1 MKVGDV
7 IWYRSLSWEGSA
19 YNQVE
24 IVRETP
30 RSWVV
35 MNVKDAATSWM
46 RSSDKHAT
54 KLPKSGE
61 GWSVGSDLAA
71 ALQRWVATN
80 RYKISQQVDRLYDGE
95 KLLAIA
101 QIVGYDI
108 LPTLGEQNEVK

>member
-7 IWYRSLSWEGSA
+7 IWYRSLSGGGSL

-35 MNVKDAATSWM
+35 LGVEKAAVPWM
-46 RSSDKHAT
+46 RASDMYCT
-54 KLPKSGE
+54 KLPKSGK
-61 GWSVGSDLAA
+61 GWIVGSDLAA
-71 ALQRWVATN
+71 ALQQWAMTN
-80 RYKISQQVDRLYDGE
+80 RYNISQQVYATYDSE
-95 KLLAIA
+95 KLLDIA

-108 LPTLGEQNEVK
+108 LPTPGEQNETK

>member
-19 YNQVE
+19 YNQVK
-24 IVRETP
+24 IVRETS

-35 MNVKDAATSWM
+35 MDVQYADIPWM
-46 RSSDKHAT
+46 HAGDRNAT
-54 KLPKSGE
+54 KLPKSGA
-61 GWSVGSDLAA
+61 GWSVGSDLSA
-71 ALQRWVATN
+71 ALQRWVVTN

-108 LPTLGEQNEVK
+108 LPTLGETK